1 MNLVNASFIAFSAI
15 TLLCALMVV
24 LARNPIY
31 SVIFLIL
38 TMFSLTGH
46 YIILQ
51 AQFIAVINIIVYAGA
66 IMVLFLF
73 VLMLM
78 NMNKSNEPNKSLP
91 WKILAGVVSFVSFIT
106 LMTIYIKNN
115 GDMAIIPTTNSAT
128 GQNLPADFG
137 YVKPLGK
144 MLFTEYVFP
153 FEIAS
158 ILFIAAMVGAVF
170 LGTKEKK
177 NIPIKTDNN

>member
-1 MNLVNASFIAFSAI
+1 MDLTNIAFIAFSAI
-15 TLLCALMVV
+15 TLVCALMVV

-46 YIILQ
+46 YVLLQ

-78 NMNKSNEPNKSLP
+78 NMNASNEPNKSLL
-91 WKILAGVVSFVSFIT
+91 WK
-106 LMTIYIKNN
+106 K
-115 GDMAIIPTTNSAT
+115 
-128 GQNLPADFG
+128 
-137 YVKPLGK
+137 
-144 MLFTEYVFP
+144 
-153 FEIAS
+153 
-158 ILFIAAMVGAVF
+158 
-170 LGTKEKK
+170 
-177 NIPIKTDNN
+177 